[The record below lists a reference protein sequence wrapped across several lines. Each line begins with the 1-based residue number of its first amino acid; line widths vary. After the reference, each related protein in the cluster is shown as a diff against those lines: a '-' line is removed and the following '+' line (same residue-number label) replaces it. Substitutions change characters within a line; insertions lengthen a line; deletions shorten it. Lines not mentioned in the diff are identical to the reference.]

1 MKNEI
6 IQFLRENIIGKILLT
21 GAVYKLE
28 NGNLEGVYNDKMT
41 FSNLVTTENG
51 FKFNM
56 TTVTQEQVYNLDDK
70 GARTTIAKDYT
81 GTSVFCYELAMRKST
96 KQITGYMRCVST
108 TVQDSTMEAV
118 VCGIFDVTFDGKEL
132 KWQENQLLYRDNPI
146 GEDKY
151 KPVAFHSKVRFYL
164 DNGKVIFEYLPTL
177 WDISPDTLEKV
188 DKILEQIEV
197 DISEIDLYGYD
208 IIETSLSMV
217 HKLQSILNDLRM
229 RVQTYVF
236 PTKEDEILFFKM
248 QKPEILARLLFFYK
262 IYRIET
268 QCPNGS
274 DEVIRSYINRE
285 LDNLTYFFNR
295 NLDFYQYYRSH
306 STVYD
311 EYYFVRGNAD
321 LRLCT
326 DSAQF
331 DKDPNFSTGYD
342 YKVAKIIAN
351 EMLRI
356 YLNKRLVKLETN
368 NQIED
373 NLQKYL
379 KYPFRFTGKKVFL
392 IELGYALV
400 SAGDINNGNVEIK
413 EMMKFLSTVFQVD
426 LGDYYASYIAMKER
440 KDRTAYLHHLI
451 DSLIKRMN
459 EDDMK
464 C

>member
-1 MKNEI
+1 MKEKICDILSEI
-6 IQFLRENIIGKILLT
+6 D
-21 GAVYKLE
+21 LE
-28 NGNLEGVYNDKMT
+28 ID
-41 FSNLVTTENG
+41 
-51 FKFNM
+51 
-56 TTVTQEQVYNLDDK
+56 
-70 GARTTIAKDYT
+70 
-81 GTSVFCYELAMRKST
+81 
-96 KQITGYMRCVST
+96 
-108 TVQDSTMEAV
+108 
-118 VCGIFDVTFDGKEL
+118 
-132 KWQENQLLYRDNPI
+132 
-146 GEDKY
+146 
-151 KPVAFHSKVRFYL
+151 
-164 DNGKVIFEYLPTL
+164 
-177 WDISPDTLEKV
+177 
-188 DKILEQIEV
+188 
-197 DISEIDLYGYD
+197 EIDLYGYD

-217 HKLQSILNDLRM
+217 HRLQTILSDLRM
-229 RVQTYVF
+229 KIQTYVF
-236 PTKEDEILFFKM
+236 PTKEDEILFFKV
-248 QKPEILARLLFFYK
+248 QKPEILGRLLFFYK

-274 DEVIRSYINRE
+274 DEVIKGYISRE

-306 STVYD
+306 STLYD
-311 EYYFVRGNAD
+311 EYYFVRGKSD

-373 NLQKYL
+373 NLRIYL

-392 IELGYALV
+392 IELGYSLV
-400 SAGDINNGNVEIK
+400 TSGDINNGNVEIK
-413 EMMKFLSTVFQVD
+413 EMMKFLSSVFQVD
-426 LGDYYASYIAMKER
+426 LGDYYAAYIAMKER

-451 DSLIKRMN
+451 DSLTKRMN